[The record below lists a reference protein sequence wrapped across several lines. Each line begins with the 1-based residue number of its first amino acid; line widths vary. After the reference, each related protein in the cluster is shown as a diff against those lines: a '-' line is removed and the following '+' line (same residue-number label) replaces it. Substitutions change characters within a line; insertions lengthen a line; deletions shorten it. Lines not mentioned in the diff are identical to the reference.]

1 MRIFGSSLYVISSS
15 ELIQSVLRN
24 PKAFP
29 FEPTII
35 EGTNRTF
42 GISKEGSRVV
52 ANMEYIDSVHKFV
65 HETMLPGPALLEM
78 NGHALSTEARLLNNS
93 DFGIE
98 KSIGL
103 YRWIRDCVTL
113 AAADALYGPNNPVNE
128 NPKLI
133 DMLW

>member
-1 MRIFGSSLYVISSS
+1 MRIFGSSMYVISSP

-29 FEPTII
+29 FEPMII
-35 EGTNRTF
+35 ESTNRTF
-42 GISKEGSRVV
+42 DISNEGSKIV
-52 ANMEYIDSVHKFV
+52 ANMDYIDSIHKFV

-78 NGHALSTEARLLNNS
+78 NRRALSTEARLINS
-93 DFGIE
+93 FGSGVE
-98 KSIGL
+98 KRIGL
-103 YRWIRDCVTL
+103 YRWIRDCTTL
-113 AAADALYGPNNPVNE
+113 AAADALYSHDNPVNN

>member
-1 MRIFGSSLYVISSS
+1 MYVISSP

-24 PKAFP
+24 PKTFP
-29 FEPTII
+29 FEAMII
-35 EGTNRTF
+35 ESTNRTF
-42 GISKEGSRVV
+42 NISKEGSNVI

-78 NGHALSTEARLLNNS
+78 NGHALSTEARLFNNS
-93 DFGIE
+93 DFGVE
-98 KSIGL
+98 KSIRL

-113 AAADALYGPNNPVNE
+113 AASDALYGPDNPVND

>member
-1 MRIFGSSLYVISSS
+1 MRVFGSSLYVISSP
-15 ELIQSVLRN
+15 ELIQSVFRN

-29 FEPTII
+29 FEPMII
-35 EGTNRTF
+35 ESTNRAF
-42 GISKEGSRVV
+42 DISKEGTKIL
-52 ANMEYIDSVHKFV
+52 ANMEYIDAIHKFI

-78 NGHALSTEARLLNNS
+78 NSRALSTGARLFNS
-93 DFGIE
+93 IGNGVE
-98 KSIGL
+98 KRIGL

-113 AAADALYGPNNPVNE
+113 ASADALYSHDNPVND

>member
-1 MRIFGSSLYVISSS
+1 MRLFGSSLYVISSP

-29 FEPTII
+29 FEPMII
-35 EGTNRTF
+35 ESTNRTF
-42 GISKEGSRVV
+42 DISNEGTKVI
-52 ANMEYIDSVHKFV
+52 ANMEYIDAIHKFV

-78 NGHALSTEARLLNNS
+78 NGRALSTEARLIN
-93 DFGIE
+93 
-98 KSIGL
+98 SIGNGDEKRIRL

-113 AAADALYGPNNPVNE
+113 AAADALYSHDNPVND